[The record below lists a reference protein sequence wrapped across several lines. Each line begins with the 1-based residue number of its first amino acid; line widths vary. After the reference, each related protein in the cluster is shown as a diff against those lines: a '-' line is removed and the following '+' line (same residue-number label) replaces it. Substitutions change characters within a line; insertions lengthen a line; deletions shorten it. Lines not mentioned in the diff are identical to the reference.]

1 MAKPG
6 LNDKLRHSGIIDIH
20 FRREGSNPVYFA
32 VLVKYED
39 LDGDVVQVDLME
51 SKSAYGGAIGVW
63 TPMRESWGSASAA
76 TPARPF
82 VTNNVIPANWSRI
95 APSLPPS
102 PLPRR
107 PRSLRARP
115 LPRLSRLGLFLCPR
129 LPDATLAALTAA
141 PSISAVDI
149 SFVWGFGGVL
159 AMEMILQQLHRS
171 TSLEMDPHSHKKAHE
186 GLIGDNPDAYAV
198 TTYQPVLMVEPSA
211 AAAFPPAPQVAPAYP
226 VNPMQLP
233 EHQQHAIQ
241 QVQQLQ
247 QQQKEQLQ
255 AFWADQM
262 AEVEQMTEFKLPNLP
277 LARIKKIMK
286 ADEDVKMIAG
296 EAPAL
301 FAKAC
306 EMFILDMTLRSWQ
319 HTEEGRRRT
328 LQRSDVEAV
337 IKKTDI
343 FDFLVDIITDD
354 KMKDDGM
361 GSQAAS
367 MVSPYTSGG
376 MGFSF
381 DLYPN
386 QHHLAYMWP
395 PQEQQE
401 QWPPQEQQEQKQ
413 KQDSDGGGQDE

>member
-1 MAKPG
+1 
-6 LNDKLRHSGIIDIH
+6 
-20 FRREGSNPVYFA
+20 
-32 VLVKYED
+32 
-39 LDGDVVQVDLME
+39 
-51 SKSAYGGAIGVW
+51 
-63 TPMRESWGSASAA
+63 
-76 TPARPF
+76 
-82 VTNNVIPANWSRI
+82 
-95 APSLPPS
+95 
-102 PLPRR
+102 
-107 PRSLRARP
+107 
-115 LPRLSRLGLFLCPR
+115 
-129 LPDATLAALTAA
+129 
-141 PSISAVDI
+141 
-149 SFVWGFGGVL
+149 
-159 AMEMILQQLHRS
+159 MEMVIVLRTQEAYVQILQQLHRS

>member
-1 MAKPG
+1 MARTPAARPADDED
-6 LNDKLRHSGIIDIH
+6 DKLRTRRLCTQERGGATPFFYINIETVIITNMNYYP
-20 FRREGSNPVYFA
+20 EGSNPVYFA

-51 SKSAYGGAIGVW
+51 SKSAYGGAIEVW

-82 VTNNVIPANWSRI
+82 VTNN
-95 APSLPPS
+95 
-102 PLPRR
+102 
-107 PRSLRARP
+107 
-115 LPRLSRLGLFLCPR
+115 LCGV
-129 LPDATLAALTAA
+129 L
-141 PSISAVDI
+141 
-149 SFVWGFGGVL
+149 GGVL
-159 AMEMILQQLHRS
+159 AMEMVIVLRTQEAYVQILQQLHRS

>member
-1 MAKPG
+1 
-6 LNDKLRHSGIIDIH
+6 
-20 FRREGSNPVYFA
+20 
-32 VLVKYED
+32 
-39 LDGDVVQVDLME
+39 
-51 SKSAYGGAIGVW
+51 
-63 TPMRESWGSASAA
+63 
-76 TPARPF
+76 
-82 VTNNVIPANWSRI
+82 
-95 APSLPPS
+95 
-102 PLPRR
+102 
-107 PRSLRARP
+107 
-115 LPRLSRLGLFLCPR
+115 
-129 LPDATLAALTAA
+129 
-141 PSISAVDI
+141 
-149 SFVWGFGGVL
+149 
-159 AMEMILQQLHRS
+159 
-171 TSLEMDPHSHKKAHE
+171 MDPHSHKKAHE

-319 HTEEGRRRT
+319 HTEEGRRT